1 MSESP
6 DELPQHVLDAVA
18 VVQVSPELKIF
29 GDDLIAKYRAD
40 DPAED
45 PRVVFFKTMLN
56 GITEASNFILRLLRE
71 VDRLNALVPNTAA
84 ANASRRFAAREMAN
98 LVRVLAGQGLTNAQ
112 IAERVD
118 RSVRHVQRLK
128 NG

>member
-84 ANASRRFAAREMAN
+84 ANASRRVAARERAN

-112 IAERVD
+112 IAERVE

>member
-112 IAERVD
+112 IAERVE